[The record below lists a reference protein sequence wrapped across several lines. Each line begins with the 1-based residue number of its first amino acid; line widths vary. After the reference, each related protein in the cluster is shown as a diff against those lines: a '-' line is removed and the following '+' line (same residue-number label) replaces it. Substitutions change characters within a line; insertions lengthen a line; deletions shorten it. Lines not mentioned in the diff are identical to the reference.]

1 MTPLTAGL
9 RYAASIPDPV
19 IAGVKYRTSSREE
32 VQISFNCVTIKLQ
45 ADSQVG
51 ARLGENP
58 VSKQYVGHLSSRD
71 PLHPYLLHEV
81 LPQIGV
87 RNNRADF
94 RVFSMKHSKVY
105 LYEEC
110 HSRAQIVGKFFV
122 SGGHE
127 TAEASQRMR
136 QEFDNLELLR
146 SYGLA
151 GYPHHVV
158 RPLGTNAWLN
168 SILVEE
174 YAPGVP
180 LSAFVSNAIRQGQS
194 QALFEKLTAL
204 AWFLATLHN
213 RTSNGH
219 PVDFHQ
225 DCAYLN
231 RLVRKLQTQQVIG
244 AWDVDELHW
253 LRDRWRE
260 KPRMWE
266 DNQVLVHGDA
276 TPSNLLFGRGLSVIA
291 IDLER
296 MKRADRTFDLGRI
309 AGELQHYFLEAG
321 GNKQA
326 AEPFIGHF
334 LWEYACHFPDRHS
347 AFRSITGRLPFQM
360 ALTLLRI
367 ARNSWVSSFQR
378 GRLVEEA
385 KIILRTP

>member
-1 MTPLTAGL
+1 MH
-9 RYAASIPDPV
+9 D
-19 IAGVKYRTSSREE
+19 
-32 VQISFNCVTIKLQ
+32 
-45 ADSQVG
+45 
-51 ARLGENP
+51 
-58 VSKQYVGHLSSRD
+58 
-71 PLHPYLLHEV
+71 V
-81 LPQIGV
+81 LPQVGV
-87 RNNRADF
+87 RNGIADF
-94 RVFSMKHSKVY
+94 RVFTMKDSKVY

-110 HSRAQIVGKFFV
+110 HSHARVVGKFF
-122 SGGHE
+122 GRNGHD
-127 TAEASQRMR
+127 TAQAPQRMR
-136 QEFDNLELLR
+136 KEFDNLEILR

-180 LSAFVSNAIRQGQS
+180 LSAFVNDAIHRGQS
-194 QALFEKLTAL
+194 EPLFAKLTAL
-204 AWFLATLHN
+204 AYFLANLHN
-213 RTSNGH
+213 RTANGQG
-219 PVDFHQ
+219 VDFHQ

-231 RLVRKLQTQQVIG
+231 QLVRKLQSQQVIA
-244 AWDVDELHW
+244 AWDADELYW

-276 TPSNLLFGRGLSVIA
+276 TPSNLLFGSGLSVIA

-296 MKRADRTFDLGRI
+296 MKYADRAFDLGRI
-309 AGELQHYFLEAG
+309 AGELQHYFLQAN
-321 GNKQA
+321 GNKHA

-334 LWEYACHFPDRHS
+334 LWEYACHFPDRGR
-347 AFRSITGRLPFQM
+347 AFHSITGRLPFQM

-367 ARNSWVSSFQR
+367 ARNAWVSAPHR
-378 GRLVEEA
+378 ARLVQEA